1 MSYVTGYCWLYIIYS
16 VAVAIQGAVT
26 QRPMMLCVCQPDTV
40 TSVSVS
46 PHSSPVD
53 AISSCQQ
60 AEGKFGKTVKNT
72 K

>member
-16 VAVAIQGAVT
+16 VAVAIQGA

-46 PHSSPVD
+46 PHLSPVD
-53 AISSCQQ
+53 AILTCQQ
-60 AEGKFGKTVKNT
+60 AEGTFGKSGKNT